1 MRVSTGIITISLQKF
16 IGGILKTGRWTV
28 HYTIYVDL
36 VWVVQCYINSILL
49 IWIKFFLRKEST
61 ILKML
66 FAVLLG
72 GTGNTFIILICSE
85 GIQRKFMMI
94 VPVFITICLLLVN
107 LGVFR
112 IAFGRQN
119 QKEYI
124 KLMGMYWI
132 VAVAF
137 AGFLSFS
144 PQLGNFFPTNR
155 GFLSVSGKELFV
167 KGMIFLAILP
177 VVNQLYQRIKLNR
190 TQCYLL
196 EFEHRGKK
204 IRGKGLLDTGN
215 CLRNCQNNEPVV
227 IAEYQFMKELFSAEE
242 QEYLE
247 KMLDW
252 NCDIQNENIKVVYIP
267 YHSLGESN
275 GLLLGVYIEQL
286 GIYLEN
292 ERKQIMHN
300 LVGLYAGKIS
310 AKGEY
315 QVILHTDCVEAK
327 DSMR

>member
-1 MRVSTGIITISLQKF
+1 MDTKSFLVKY
-16 IGGILKTGRWTV
+16 LKLGRWSV

-36 VWVVQCYINSILL
+36 VWLVQCYINGILL

-61 ILKML
+61 ILKIL
-66 FAVLLG
+66 FAILIG
-72 GTGNTFIILICSE
+72 GIGNTFVIVICSE
-85 GIQRKFMMI
+85 GIQRKFMLI
-94 VPVFITICLLLVN
+94 APVFITIFLFFVN
-107 LGVFR
+107 LGMFR
-112 IAFGRQN
+112 IAFGKQN
-119 QKEYI
+119 RKGYI

-132 VAVAF
+132 VAIAF

-144 PQLGNFFPTNR
+144 PQLGSGFHTNR
-155 GFLSVSGKELFV
+155 GFLSVSGRELLI
-167 KGMIFLAILP
+167 KGIVFIIMLP
-177 VVNQLYQRIKLNR
+177 IVNQLYQRIKLNR

-204 IRGKGLLDTGN
+204 IRGMGLLDTGN

-227 IAEYQFMKELFSAEE
+227 IAEYQFMKELFSVEE
-242 QEYLE
+242 QNYLE
-247 KMLDW
+247 KMLNW

-267 YHSLGESN
+267 YHSLGESQ

-286 GIYLEN
+286 GIYLGN

-300 LVGLYAGKIS
+300 LVGLYPGKIS
-310 AKGEY
+310 VKEEY

-327 DSMR
+327 DNMR